1 MKEFGA
7 RFWRSLVRRARTF
20 QRDAGRSSSSLEK
33 FQWRAL
39 WQLVKRYTCYSV
51 LAVAIGAVVGVVT
64 AVFGHGLLW
73 LNEFRAEHL
82 FWFVP
87 FLGVAGL
94 VIMSVNM
101 HWGGRAQRGMGLVF
115 DVGLGKEGS
124 IPLRMVPLTIF
135 STWMTHLFGG
145 SAGREGVAV
154 QIGATLSMQFARIAP
169 ASLERHIILASGMA
183 AGFAGLF
190 GTPIAATFFALEV
203 MVVGSIYY
211 DALAPA
217 LIAAY
222 TASYTARALGLH
234 AMAMPIGP
242 VPDMSGRFMLLTILA
257 GLVFGIVGWGFSWM
271 LNHLQPAR
279 DRFSVRLG
287 WPLFRSQRRP
297 FRGGVHWRRHLLVR
311 LARQAHAHSDHAGLR
326 FSGRGTD
333 AALCHRRNPRFLSGA
348 FAGASGG
355 AFCSHGQRRC
365 FWRSHEDDVRA
376 AFYRRRGFRR
386 AGHAVFCAGRYRRFS
401 GQRPLWHLH
410 ETEISAWRRTAEIT
424 LGKHAKICYY
434 NEWTNKSLGDTVA
447 VNTLLIGKRKIYHE

>member
-20 QRDAGRSSSSLEK
+20 RRDADRSSSSLEK

-82 FWFVP
+82 YWFVP
-87 FLGVAGL
+87 FLGIAGL

-271 LNHLQPAR
+271 LNHLRVYFALLIDDP
-279 DRFSVRLG
+279 RLRIFIIG
-287 WPLFRSQRRP
+287 SLLAIVFLFAWDGRYS
-297 FRGGVHWRRHLLVR
+297 GL
-311 LARQAHAHSDHAGLR
+311 SDGL
-326 FSGRGTD
+326 
-333 AALCHRRNPRFLSGA
+333 
-348 FAGASGG
+348 FAGAFTGG
-355 AFCSHGQRRC
+355 DIYWYDWLAKLTLTAITLACGFQGGELTPLFVIGATLGSFLALSLGLPVAL
-365 FWRSHEDDVRA
+365 FA
-376 AFYRRRGFRR
+376 AMGSV
-386 AGHAVFCAGRYRRFS
+386 AVFGAATKTMFAPLFIGVEVFGAQGMPFFALVAIVAFLVS
-401 GQRPLWHLH
+401 GHYGIYTKQKYLRG
-410 ETEISAWRRTAEIT
+410 AERQ
-424 LGKHAKICYY
+424 K
-434 NEWTNKSLGDTVA
+434 
-447 VNTLLIGKRKIYHE
+447 

>member
-20 QRDAGRSSSSLEK
+20 RRDAGRSSSSLEK

-124 IPLRMVPLTIF
+124 IPLRLVPLTIF

-257 GLVFGIVGWGFSWM
+257 GLVFGIVGWGFSCACISHCSSTIHDCVSSSSAACSRSFFCSPGM
-271 LNHLQPAR
+271 VATPVSATV
-279 DRFSVRLG
+279 FSRGRSLAATFTG
-287 WPLFRSQRRP
+287 TTGSPNSRSQRSRWP
-297 FRGGVHWRRHLLVR
+297 AVF
-311 LARQAHAHSDHAGLR
+311 
-326 FSGRGTD
+326 
-333 AALCHRRNPRFLSGA
+333 
-348 FAGASGG
+348 
-355 AFCSHGQRRC
+355 
-365 FWRSHEDDVRA
+365 
-376 AFYRRRGFRR
+376 R
-386 AGHAVFCAGRYRRFS
+386 AG
-401 GQRPLWHLH
+401 
-410 ETEISAWRRTAEIT
+410 
-424 LGKHAKICYY
+424 
-434 NEWTNKSLGDTVA
+434 N
-447 VNTLLIGKRKIYHE
+447 